1 MTHATVHP
9 RARTLLPTAVALVLL
24 GAGSWGLP
32 QAGMFLVV
40 RQAVATPEVILS
52 LGSHE
57 WERLPVAAGIAA
69 REPAASVLL
78 TEPVT
83 PTPANCNNCGAR
95 AAWLEGLGVPGHRVS
110 MLAPPVTNT
119 YTTAGAGP
127 GSTPG

>member
-78 TEPVT
+78 TFGHNKARPPSNDNVGLRRKPVDHHQSFVAQHHLRSRT
-83 PTPANCNNCGAR
+83 F
-95 AAWLEGLGVPGHRVS
+95 
-110 MLAPPVTNT
+110 
-119 YTTAGAGP
+119 
-127 GSTPG
+127 